1 VNDTPLDVDLRCGTG
16 TLVTPPTQTSTD
28 RETLRQR
35 VQVPT
40 RLLGHT
46 IRDDLDITVSHAEF
60 ALGDGDDDENA
71 EATEADES
79 VARTLEAG
87 DEITRSSAD
96 ARRIERS
103 TRDSSTDQS
112 VVNLPQLVDEAV
124 ETVLGD
130 RPDVSVAVE
139 VPQVELPIARE
150 LLGFALRTLVDDAVE
165 HDDAP
170 SPRVEVGGTER
181 GSGVRIVVSDNG
193 PGVPDAERQVTEA
206 GEEEVLDHA
215 TSLGPR
221 GATWT
226 VQKTGGEP
234 PRRDGESGA
243 AVVVDLPTRSP
254 VGND

>member
-1 VNDTPLDVDLRCGTG
+1 MLH
-16 TLVTPPTQTSTD
+16 
-28 RETLRQR
+28 QR
-35 VQVPT
+35 VQVLN
-40 RLLGHT
+40 RLLRHD
-46 IRDDLDITVSHAEF
+46 IRNDLDIVVSHAES
-60 ALGDGDDDENA
+60 ALGDGDDDENG
-71 EATEADES
+71 EETKADES

-165 HDDAP
+165 HNDAP
-170 SPRVEVGGTER
+170 SPRVEVGDTER
-181 GSGVRIVVSDNG
+181 GSGVRIEASDNG

-206 GEEEVLDHA
+206 GEGEVIEHA
-215 TSLGPR
+215 TTLGPR

-234 PRRDGESGA
+234 PRRDSESGA
-243 AVVVDLPTRSP
+243 AVVVDLPPRSS